1 MREEA
6 LIAALCARV
15 PHLASP
21 LGPGDDGALVEAA
34 PGSGRRVVTTDAY
47 VEGVHFLRHHP
58 PAWLAEKLLAANLAD
73 VAAMGAVPE
82 AYTLA
87 ACLPS
92 DVPERWWELFCEGLG
107 SASRRAG
114 VRVVGGDITA
124 SPDCVVLSVT
134 AWGFLEGLELLTR
147 TGGEAGDVLMAIG
160 IPGLSRAGWERWARS
175 PGVGWGSEPPQ
186 DADPALRA
194 HLRPRP
200 DLSAGPWALAQGA
213 HAGMDLSDG
222 LARDGARLA
231 FASGV
236 DLILDVGCLPPLP
249 KGVELDD
256 EGRLAG
262 GEEHELLVLVAPPL
276 VERFTTRGFVTLG
289 HAEPPV
295 NTPALS
301 FVRGG
306 VPVDLTPRPY
316 EHF

>member
-1 MREEA
+1 MREETI
-6 LIAALCARV
+6 IAALCARV

-21 LGPGDDGALVEAA
+21 LGPGDDGALLEPT

-47 VEGVHFLRHHP
+47 VEGVHFLRDHP

-92 DVPERWWELFCEGLG
+92 DTPERWWNAFCEGLG
-107 SASRRAG
+107 SASRRAS
-114 VRVVGGDITA
+114 VRVAGGDITA
-124 SPDCVVLSVT
+124 SPDRVVLSVT
-134 AWGFLEGLELLTR
+134 AWGSLEGTELLTR
-147 TGGEAGDVLMAIG
+147 TGGQAGDVLMVIG
-160 IPGLSRAGWERWARS
+160 LPGLSRAGWDRWSRT
-175 PGVGWGSEPPQ
+175 PRGEWGSEPPG
-186 DADPALRA
+186 DGGPALIA

-200 DLSAGPWALAQGA
+200 DLDAGPWALSQGA

-231 FASGV
+231 LASGL
-236 DLILDVGCLPPLP
+236 DLVLDVAQLPPLP
-249 KGVELDD
+249 AGVELDV

-262 GEEHELLVLVAPPL
+262 GEEHELLALVPPDL
-276 VERFTTRGFVTLG
+276 AERFMARGFTRLG
-289 HAEPPV
+289 HAESPG
-295 NTPALS
+295 NTPAIR
-301 FVRGG
+301 FVRKGI
-306 VPVDLTPRPY
+306 PVDLEPRPY